1 MAKIPGTVTL
11 SGIIAPSDDQDEY
24 AVTEDIWN
32 KGGHRSVDTLAD
44 RDAIPTLRKKEG
56 MTVYVGDTQITYQ
69 WVSGAWVDFVGG
81 SGGDK
86 TYIHTQ
92 GTASATWTVTH
103 GLGKRTSVTVVDT
116 GSNTVEGDVL
126 HVDNDNVVLTFSAP
140 FTGQA
145 FFN

>member
-1 MAKIPGTVTL
+1 MAVIPGTVPL

-24 AVTEDIWN
+24 AVTEDIWS

-44 RDAIPTLRKKEG
+44 RDAITALRRKEG
-56 MTVYVGDTQITYQ
+56 MTVYVDATQTTYQ
-69 WVSGAWVDFVGG
+69 LIASVWVIYIGG

-86 TYIHTQ
+86 TYVYTQ
-92 GTASATWTVTH
+92 NNASNVWNVYH
-103 GLGKRTSVTVVDT
+103 GLDKRVSVTVVDT
-116 GSNTVEGDVL
+116 GNNTVEGDVL
-126 HVDNDNVVLTFSAP
+126 HVDNNNVVLTFSAP